1 MAAELEQENMT
12 PVSCRCCDQV
22 VASIA
27 ALALELVARHRED
40 NSSEVYDLLLS
51 LLNLKHDVASYLAM
65 PRLFNPQ
72 QLTMLSKTSYFQNLG
87 WLCSGFC

>member
-27 ALALELVARHRED
+27 ALALELVARHREVRHCPPP
-40 NSSEVYDLLLS
+40 SSS
-51 LLNLKHDVASYLAM
+51 FS
-65 PRLFNPQ
+65 
-72 QLTMLSKTSYFQNLG
+72 
-87 WLCSGFC
+87 